1 MICLPEEPE
10 LVRLGEDHE
19 GLPPLRYPVPQIT
32 SSSEGHVTIK
42 RPVIVTN
49 ENYAQNNLHTNKISP
64 DIPSHFSSSPSPPT
78 ITASSA
84 SSAVS
89 SLGSAVMK
97 SKPPTGKHMK
107 LDVVHNMSVNNTFCY
122 CVTLHISKLLH
133 FRFRYLRRKDLDE

>member
-19 GLPPLRYPVPQIT
+19 GLPPLSYPVPQIT

-42 RPVIVTN
+42 RPVIATN
-49 ENYAQNNLHTNKISP
+49 ASCAQNNIHTNKISP
-64 DIPSHFSSSPSPPT
+64 DIPTHFSSSPSPPT

-97 SKPPTGKHMK
+97 SKPPTGKSRK
-107 LDVVHNMSVNNTFCY
+107 LDGVHDIRINIRV
-122 CVTLHISKLLH
+122 II
-133 FRFRYLRRKDLDE
+133 